1 MCPRSGRVN
10 VVKSLR
16 PGRDGVKAMEI
27 SVNFILIH
35 YIPQFRRNVL
45 ELLPHSPTDRTS
57 GNNSV
62 ILDVMADMA
71 HAQHNEA
78 ASDDGKGKGECD
90 AATGKRKVCVKKYE
104 TECRTR
110 YVKQMMMEDQPR

>member
-1 MCPRSGRVN
+1 M
-10 VVKSLR
+10 
-16 PGRDGVKAMEI
+16 
-27 SVNFILIH
+27 
-35 YIPQFRRNVL
+35 L
-45 ELLPHSPTDRTS
+45 ELLPHLTTSGRTS

-78 ASDDGKGKGECD
+78 DDNHGKGECD

-110 YVKQMMMEDQPR
+110 YVKQMMMEDQPRSVD

>member
-1 MCPRSGRVN
+1 M
-10 VVKSLR
+10 
-16 PGRDGVKAMEI
+16 
-27 SVNFILIH
+27 
-35 YIPQFRRNVL
+35 
-45 ELLPHSPTDRTS
+45 TDRTS

-71 HAQHNEA
+71 HAHAHNEA
-78 ASDDGKGKGECD
+78 ADENNGKGECD

>member
-1 MCPRSGRVN
+1 M
-10 VVKSLR
+10 
-16 PGRDGVKAMEI
+16 
-27 SVNFILIH
+27 
-35 YIPQFRRNVL
+35 
-45 ELLPHSPTDRTS
+45 LPHPTTDRTS

-71 HAQHNEA
+71 HAHNEA

-110 YVKQMMMEDQPR
+110 YVKQMMMEDQPRSVDYIPMSKTFKFGLQFLQFNI

>member
-1 MCPRSGRVN
+1 M
-10 VVKSLR
+10 
-16 PGRDGVKAMEI
+16 
-27 SVNFILIH
+27 F
-35 YIPQFRRNVL
+35 
-45 ELLPHSPTDRTS
+45 PHLTTDRTS

-71 HAQHNEA
+71 HAHAHNNEA
-78 ASDDGKGKGECD
+78 APDEGGKGECD